1 MLPGYSSSAGSAE
14 FQALQK
20 TKTHDIMKNTINS
33 LQNHPRFWLL
43 AAFLFIQALVL
54 AITRSSPFSIFTN
67 TPNSPILTSPR
78 VPFRGKL
85 DSNLSIPNHK
95 EDASTN
101 SDCLQGRVFVYDLP
115 PMFNKELVL
124 KGCEDLDPWKWQ
136 CGIVTNDGYGKEA
149 GELAGIL
156 PENLIS
162 GWYRTNQFS
171 LELIFHYRILNH
183 KCRTLDPE
191 AATAFYIPFYAGMA
205 VGPYLWINDTA
216 KRDWHC
222 KMMLNWMNN
231 QTYWRKN
238 NGSDHFLTLGRI
250 TWDFRRLTDPEK
262 LWGSSF
268 LDMPEMQRV
277 RRFTIETAL
286 GLDNDISI
294 PYPSGF
300 HPHSKS
306 QLQQWQNFVRERPR
320 TSLFTF
326 VGAAREKADFRS
338 LLLSY
343 CYNESDSCRV
353 VDCALTLCNNG
364 SSASLEAFLSSHF
377 CLQPKGDS
385 YTRKAVFDCMV
396 AGTIPVFF
404 WKRTAYDQYQ
414 WFLPGDPKS
423 YSVFIDQ
430 EEVRN
435 GKSIRKILE
444 GYSEEEVRKMRDKVI
459 ETIPNIVY
467 ARPLEEGL
475 SESERFTDAFD
486 IAVDGVMEKIR
497 EEKEW
502 AGNEVVQEME
512 AELN

>member
-1 MLPGYSSSAGSAE
+1 MLPATAE
-14 FQALQK
+14 FQALQNQK
-20 TKTHDIMKNTINS
+20 PKNFDMIKNTINS
-33 LQNHPRFWLL
+33 LQNHHRFWLL
-43 AAFLFIQALVL
+43 TAFLFIQALVL
-54 AITRSSPFSIFTN
+54 AITCSSPFSIFTN
-67 TPNSPILTSPR
+67 THKVVSNFSTPNP
-78 VPFRGKL
+78 K
-85 DSNLSIPNHK
+85 K
-95 EDASTN
+95 DASTN
-101 SDCLQGRVFVYDLP
+101 SDCLQGRVYVYDLP
-115 PMFNKELVL
+115 SMFNKELVL
-124 KGCEDLDPWKWQ
+124 TDCEDLHPWKWQ
-136 CGIVTNDGYGKEA
+136 CGIVNTNYGYGKEEA
-149 GELAGIL
+149 AELTGIL
-156 PENLIS
+156 PGNLNL

-183 KCRTLDPE
+183 KCRTPDPE
-191 AATAFYIPFYAGMA
+191 AATAFYVPFYASLAM
-205 VGPYLWINDTA
+205 GPYLLINDTE

-250 TWDFRRLTDPEK
+250 TWDFRRLTDPKK

-268 LDMPEMQRV
+268 LNMPEMERV
-277 RRFTIETAL
+277 RRFTIETAP
-286 GLDNDISI
+286 GFDDDISI

-300 HPHSKS
+300 HPNSKS
-306 QLQQWQNFVRERPR
+306 QLQQWQNFVRERR
-320 TSLFTF
+320 RASLFTF
-326 VGAAREKADFRS
+326 VGAAREKTDFRS

-404 WKRTAYDQYQ
+404 WKLTAYDQYQ
-414 WFLPGDPKS
+414 WFMPGEPKS

-444 GYSEEEVRKMRDKVI
+444 GYSEEDVRKMREKVI

-467 ARPLEEGL
+467 TKPLEEGL

-497 EEKEW
+497 EE
-502 AGNEVVQEME
+502 NENAAVQEME
-512 AELN
+512 TELN